1 MKKNILFITGQFVPY
16 TQSVGGIIRVY
27 SFLQTLKKKYN
38 LYLLSNSGN
47 YKGYLGLSK
56 KSLDRVHIT
65 YLNHRNLILK
75 LNIFKFFNFIKYF
88 KNFLYLLSLDYNF
101 SYSSSYYQESLKIIQ
116 LKKIDYI
123 IISAPPFS
131 LFFLIKKIKKNFP
144 HIKIIVDY
152 RDGWTGRINSLSLL
166 TIKTIV
172 RNFIEKKILYNV
184 DIILAATVSIKKNL
198 SNITKKKIILL
209 TNGYL
214 LSKKNK
220 TKPRLLNSKKII
232 IGYFGLISDNPDSYR
247 DITILYKLLN
257 HSQYLQKK
265 YIFYF
270 FGNNYISNNS
280 IKNFNCFRFKK
291 NIAHNKVLQVMS
303 RMDYLMCLHTE
314 LSTSKEVITGKLYD
328 YIASKKPIIFISAGD
343 TEAAKII
350 KKYHLGFSI
359 NFLKSNLELFL
370 KNLKKYN
377 YFFNKNK
384 NISIFS
390 RTIQNKKLFKILR

>member
-56 KSLDRVHIT
+56 KSLDRVNIT
-65 YLNHRNLILK
+65 YLNHRNLTLK
-75 LNIFKFFNFIKYF
+75 LNIFKFFNFVKYF

-101 SYSSSYYQESLKIIQ
+101 SYSSSYYQESLRIIQ

-123 IISAPPFS
+123 IVSAPPFS